1 MAGSARARADDLNE
15 LVADDNIKMIMTANG
30 GKSTLQMLPYID
42 YDLIQKKQKGIIGL
56 SDPSII

>member
-15 LVADDNIKMIMTANG
+15 LVADDNVKMIMTVNG
-30 GKSTLQMLPYID
+30 GKSALQMLPYID